1 MNVYDF
7 DKTIFYPDSLTQF
20 ILQCILRYPKLLIS
34 YCPKTLFTAILL
46 AMKKI
51 SVTQAVE
58 QLASFVK
65 EIPDIDAEVK
75 LFWQKNSSKV
85 SKWYLDRKKPSDLII
100 SASPEFLLKPLTEQ
114 LGIQL
119 IGSQIDKHTGKIS
132 GRCCYGKDK
141 VKYLVISDYF
151 PEQNIDEFYSDSLT
165 DTPLATC
172 ADKAFL
178 VRNRGKKVL
187 PWPKTK
193 KRQ

>member
-1 MNVYDF
+1 
-7 DKTIFYPDSLTQF
+7 
-20 ILQCILRYPKLLIS
+20 
-34 YCPKTLFTAILL
+34 
-46 AMKKI
+46 MKKI